1 MSTTVAKKSEHY
13 SAALPAHLK
22 GKKTERGSEGVEA
35 DDLSIPRV
43 QIIQDLSPQHK
54 ENKAEYIKGAKVGMA
69 FNTATDA
76 LYADGFIM
84 VPVLFRKE
92 YVIWKDRKAGGG
104 FRGAFKSMNDAKH
117 ELNKLDDK
125 AQCDIVDTAQHFC
138 LLMDIKGMVQ
148 EAVISMSKSQ
158 MKVSRKLNTII
169 RIGGGDRFASA
180 YQVSVV
186 EDSSDK
192 GDFYNWK
199 IDQLGYCSQEL
210 FEAAENMYNAVKTGE
225 RDVSR
230 TDSTAEAVA
239 ETDDEEF
246 MEE

>member
-1 MSTTVAKKSEHY
+1 MGTTVAKTEHY
-13 SAALPAHLK
+13 SATLPAHLK
-22 GKKTERGSEGVEA
+22 DKKSERGSEGVEA
-35 DDLSIPRV
+35 DDLSIPRI

-69 FNTATDA
+69 FNTATDT
-76 LYADGFIM
+76 LYVDGFVM

-104 FRGAFKSMNDAKH
+104 FRGAFKSMDAARQ
-117 ELNKLDDK
+117 ELAQLEDK
-125 AQCDIVDTAQHFC
+125 SQCDIVDTAQHFC
-138 LLMDIKGMVQ
+138 LLVNGDNVQ

-169 RIGGGDRFASA
+169 RIGGGDRFSCA

-192 GDFYNWK
+192 GEFYNWK
-199 IDQLGYCSQEL
+199 VDQLGYCSKKL
-210 FEAAENMYNAVKTGE
+210 FETAERMYDAVKTGE

-230 TDSTAEAVA
+230 TDSSAEATEV
-239 ETDDEEF
+239 DDEDF
-246 MEE
+246 M

>member
-1 MSTTVAKKSEHY
+1 MGKSVTTQE
-13 SAALPAHLK
+13 SALYTEKLPAHLENR
-22 GKKTERGSEGVEA
+22 KTERGSEGVEA
-35 DDLSIPRV
+35 EDLSIPRV

-54 ENKAEYIKGAKVGMA
+54 KAKAEYIEGAEVGMS

-104 FRGAFKSMNDAKH
+104 FRGSARSMDEAQKI
-117 ELNKLDDK
+117 LQSLDDA
-125 AQCDIVDTAQHFC
+125 AQCDIIDTAQHFC
-138 LLMDIKGMVQ
+138 LLISDDKVQ

-169 RIGGGDRFASA
+169 RIDGGDRFARA
-180 YQVSVV
+180 YKVSVIA
-186 EDSSDK
+186 DSSDK
-192 GDFYNWK
+192 GDYYNWK
-199 IDQLGYCSQEL
+199 IDQLGYCAEDV
-210 FEAAENMYNAVKTGE
+210 FKAAERMYDAVKVGA

-230 TDSTAEAVA
+230 EDTDAVKAEV
-239 ETDDEEF
+239 DDEEF
-246 MEE
+246 MG